1 MAYAACHLEA
11 CLRGVDNGRPRGPAP
26 ACRICPASRVI
37 KPFVRP
43 VCRGRPACR
52 FLLEAEHVAPT
63 HMAPWVRTRLPRGL
77 RASSSR
83 HLQRGSCLASRRCG
97 LLILLC
103 PSWGG
108 APTLWGPPARPW
120 AGVVSAL
127 SRPPLGT
134 EPGPPRGRPLPQAIE
149 GPACLLD
156 ISEYSA
162 WNVRFYFE
170 TLLSISSLR
179 V

>member
-1 MAYAACHLEA
+1 M
-11 CLRGVDNGRPRGPAP
+11 RGVDNGRLRSPAP
-26 ACRICPASRVI
+26 ARRIRPASREI

-43 VCRGRPACR
+43 VCRGRPACC
-52 FLLEAEHVAPT
+52 FLLEAERVVPT
-63 HMAPWVRTRLPRGL
+63 HMAQWVRTRFPRGL

-83 HLQRGSCLASRRCG
+83 HLQRGSCLALRRCA
-97 LLILLC
+97 LLLLPC

-108 APTLWGPPARPW
+108 APTLWGPPARPR

-127 SRPPLGT
+127 SCPPLGT